1 MNMKEIKESLFK
13 YKFLILFVILLL
25 IVQAYFNLAL
35 PTYTSDI
42 INVGIESSGVESVVP
57 LKLKE
62 ETFSKLL
69 NNTNDESLIKNSYS
83 CKDGV
88 CSLINEE
95 LSESDVFYSL
105 ESMYDTTNRS
115 EIINYLKSE
124 YKDLGV
130 DLNDMSMSYIKS
142 TGIKMI
148 LVAVL
153 AMVVT
158 ILSSYISSKVSA
170 LFSRDLRKKLV
181 TKIVSLESSD
191 LNKFSSASLITRC
204 TNDVTQ
210 VTNVITMILSIV
222 LFAPIMGIGAIT
234 KVIGSPISWVIVL
247 AVIVVLLLIFT
258 TFMLVSPRFK
268 KFQSL
273 LDKVNLVSRESLT
286 GLTVIRAFSNKKF
299 ENDKF
304 DKANKEL
311 TDNSLYIDVA
321 WSFVI
326 PTLTFIM
333 NGVAILIIWVGAYKV
348 SSFEMQVGDLI
359 AFITYTVQIISSFL
373 MMSMSAIMIPRSF
386 VSVKR
391 ISEIFDTNNNIIDIE
406 KTKKLGK
413 VETLEFKDVYFR
425 YDNATEDVL
434 RNINFKAR
442 IGTTTA
448 FIGSTGSG
456 KSTLI
461 NLIPRLF
468 DITSGSIL
476 INGINIKDI
485 KVSNLR
491 NKIGYVPQKG
501 KLFKG
506 TVLENIGFGQKKRDL
521 PLIVE
526 SSKISES
533 YDFIMEDPHEF
544 NRELSEGG
552 SNVSG
557 GQKQRLSIA
566 RAIAKD
572 PDILI
577 FDDSFS
583 ALDYKTDCKVRNNLK
598 SISSDKMIFVVA
610 QRISSVINADN
621 IIVLNDGEI
630 VGMGTHEELLK
641 SCPIYKEIK
650 VSQMGGEEE

>member
-1 MNMKEIKESLFK
+1 MKEISKCLLK
-13 YKFLILFVILLL
+13 YKYLILSVILLL
-25 IVQAYFNLAL
+25 VVQAYFNLAL

-42 INVGIESSGVESVVP
+42 INVGIEASGIDSVVP
-57 LKLKE
+57 IKLRE
-62 ETFSKLL
+62 EVYNELLL
-69 NNTNDESLIKNSYS
+69 NVEDDSKIISSYECES
-83 CKDGV
+83 GV
-88 CSLINEE
+88 CSLISSDLKEE
-95 LSESDVFYSL
+95 DVLLCL
-105 ESMYDTTNRS
+105 ESMYNTTNKS
-115 EIINYLKSE
+115 EIINKLKIE
-124 YKDLGV
+124 YQELGV
-130 DLNDMSMSYIKS
+130 DLNSMSLTYIKH
-142 TGIKMI
+142 TGLKMA
-148 LVAVL
+148 LVAVI
-153 AMVVT
+153 AMGVT

-210 VTNVITMILSIV
+210 VSNVITMILSIV
-222 LFAPIMGIGAIT
+222 LFAPIMGVGAIT
-234 KVIGSPISWVIVL
+234 KVIGSPISWIIVL
-247 AVIVVLLLIFT
+247 AVLVVLVLIFS

-268 KFQSL
+268 KFQML
-273 LDKVNLVSRESLT
+273 LDRVNLVSRESLT

-299 ENDKF
+299 ESDKF

-311 TDNSLYIDVA
+311 TDNSLYIDIT
-321 WSFVI
+321 WSIVI

-348 SSFEMQVGDLI
+348 ASFDMQVGDLI
-359 AFITYTVQIISSFL
+359 AFISYTVQIISSFL

-391 ISEIFDTNNNIIDIE
+391 ISEIFDTNNSIIDKD
-406 KTKKLGK
+406 KTKKLDN
-413 VETLEFKDVYFR
+413 VETLEFRDVYFR

-434 RNINFKAR
+434 RNISFKAKK
-442 IGTTTA
+442 GSTTA

-468 DITSGSIL
+468 DVTSGGIY
-476 INGINIKDI
+476 INDINIKDV
-485 KVSNLR
+485 KLSNLR
-491 NKIGYVPQKG
+491 KIIGYVPQKG

-506 TVLENIGFGQKKRDL
+506 SILDNIAFGQKKKDMS
-521 PLIVE
+521 LIIE
-526 SSKISES
+526 SAKLSEA
-533 YDFIMEDPHEF
+533 YPFIMENEEGL

-566 RAIAKD
+566 RAIAKN

-583 ALDYKTDCKVRNNLK
+583 ALDYKTDALVRNNLK
-598 SISSDKMIFVVA
+598 KISKDKMIFVVA
-610 QRISSVINADN
+610 QRISSVLNADN

-630 VGMGTHEELLK
+630 VGMGKHEELLK

-650 VSQMGGEEE
+650 VSQMGGDE